1 MQYETRIA
9 ANFLKKIQ
17 ETFFARYDSGRRGQ
31 AVAHSLKDF
40 KPILQEWMAK
50 YNNKTEVDKLS
61 SLRKELSEL
70 EEQSLRNMDK
80 IIERGEKI
88 EILVKKSETLAD
100 QSYDLRDT
108 SRKVKNK
115 MWWKNKK
122 VMMGIALVIV
132 IVLTIIIV
140 IIAT

>member
-1 MQYETRIA
+1 
-9 ANFLKKIQ
+9 
-17 ETFFARYDSGRRGQ
+17 
-31 AVAHSLKDF
+31 
-40 KPILQEWMAK
+40 
-50 YNNKTEVDKLS
+50 VDKLAN
-61 SLRKELSEL
+61 LRKELSDL

-122 VMMGIALVIV
+122 VMIGIALVV
-132 IVLTIIIV
+132 VVVVAIII
-140 IIAT
+140 IIAVS

>member
-1 MQYETRIA
+1 M
-9 ANFLKKIQ
+9 AN
-17 ETFFARYDSGRRGQ
+17 
-31 AVAHSLKDF
+31 
-40 KPILQEWMAK
+40 
-50 YNNKTEVDKLS
+50 
-61 SLRKELSEL
+61 LRKELSDL

-122 VMMGIALVIV
+122 VMIGIALVV
-132 IVLTIIIV
+132 VLVVAIII
-140 IIAT
+140 IIAVS

>member
-1 MQYETRIA
+1 
-9 ANFLKKIQ
+9 
-17 ETFFARYDSGRRGQ
+17 
-31 AVAHSLKDF
+31 
-40 KPILQEWMAK
+40 
-50 YNNKTEVDKLS
+50 
-61 SLRKELSEL
+61 
-70 EEQSLRNMDK
+70 MDK

-132 IVLTIIIV
+132 IVVTIII
-140 IIAT
+140 IIAVA

>member
-1 MQYETRIA
+1 M
-9 ANFLKKIQ
+9 N
-17 ETFFARYDSGRRGQ
+17 
-31 AVAHSLKDF
+31 
-40 KPILQEWMAK
+40 K
-50 YNNKTEVDKLS
+50 YNNKAEVDKLS
-61 SLRKELSEL
+61 SLKKELSEL

-80 IIERGEKI
+80 VIERGEKI

-122 VMMGIALVIV
+122 VMIGIIAVVLIV
-132 IVLTIIIV
+132 IIV
-140 IIAT
+140 IIIIATRWSYPKILCICLISYYHLSQQSKA

>member
-1 MQYETRIA
+1 M
-9 ANFLKKIQ
+9 N
-17 ETFFARYDSGRRGQ
+17 
-31 AVAHSLKDF
+31 
-40 KPILQEWMAK
+40 K
-50 YNNKTEVDKLS
+50 YNNKAEVDKLS
-61 SLRKELSEL
+61 SLKKELSEL

-80 IIERGEKI
+80 VIERGEKI

-122 VMMGIALVIV
+122 VMIGIIAVVLIV
-132 IVLTIIIV
+132 IIV
-140 IIAT
+140 IIIIATRWSYPKILCICLISYNHLSQQSFSSPIEESLHMSCP

>member
-1 MQYETRIA
+1 M
-9 ANFLKKIQ
+9 
-17 ETFFARYDSGRRGQ
+17 G
-31 AVAHSLKDF
+31 
-40 KPILQEWMAK
+40 K

-61 SLRKELSEL
+61 SLRKELSDL

-88 EILVKKSETLAD
+88 EILVKKSETLAE

-122 VMMGIALVIV
+122 VMIGIALVIV
-132 IVLTIIIV
+132 IVVVIIV
-140 IIAT
+140 IIAVS

>member
-1 MQYETRIA
+1 M
-9 ANFLKKIQ
+9 
-17 ETFFARYDSGRRGQ
+17 G
-31 AVAHSLKDF
+31 HSLKDF
-40 KPILQEWMAK
+40 KPILQEWMGK

-122 VMMGIALVIV
+122 VMIGIVIV
-132 IVLTIIIV
+132 ILIVLTIIIIV
-140 IIAT
+140 VAT

>member
-1 MQYETRIA
+1 M
-9 ANFLKKIQ
+9 Q
-17 ETFFARYDSGRRGQ
+17 ETFFARYDSARRNQ
-31 AVAHSLKDF
+31 AVGHSLKDF
-40 KPILQEWMAK
+40 KPILQEWMGK

-61 SLRKELSEL
+61 SLRKELSDL

-122 VMMGIALVIV
+122 VMVGIALVIIIV
-132 IVLTIIIV
+132 IGVIV
-140 IIAT
+140 IIAVA